1 MDYII
6 VVWNEIL
13 WKILDKGRNLGTSL
27 IIENHTGMKN
37 ASCSGQGWSARQ
49 QEAAALPA
57 ATGWEPRGMST
68 SHGTQGQAGQPR
80 VSPFLWVPMSF
91 SRGTPTLHGPRSQ
104 LPLAVRALGR
114 GSGRALCSGSWA
126 AAGTEGGHRHLGCEG
141 PCKCLQIILED
152 RGAFV

>member
-27 IIENHTGMKN
+27 IIENHTSMKN
-37 ASCSGQGWSARQ
+37 ASCSGQGWGARQ

-80 VSPFLWVPMSF
+80 VSPFLWVP
-91 SRGTPTLHGPRSQ
+91 TDHGPSYHWPCG
-104 LPLAVRALGR
+104 L
-114 GSGRALCSGSWA
+114 WA
-126 AAGTEGGHRHLGCEG
+126 GAAAEPCAAAAGVAAGTEGGHRHPGCEG
-141 PCKCLQIILED
+141 PCKCLQMILED
-152 RGAFV
+152 RGASV